1 MFVFVNQ
8 QLHHFHLIK
17 SVSESV
23 KIIFAAMEEGNGPCH
38 CMLLFQGYIFGSL
51 IISCTSVQGWGST
64 SLALFLVIRTEC
76 VCVCVCLGICV
87 ITSIDKKRLSR
98 TSTIQSE

>member
-17 SVSESV
+17 SVNESV

-64 SLALFLVIRTEC
+64 SLALFLVIRT
-76 VCVCVCLGICV
+76 VCVCVWGMCV
-87 ITSIDKKRLSR
+87 IMSIDKKRLSR
-98 TSTIQSE
+98 TSTIQSK